1 MCVCVCVCV
10 AYVGKMP
17 QCIRTLV
24 FDTYN
29 VRYGVSSLKSWQK
42 CESRGSVNRRRWRT
56 GDSIHEDSCETSS
69 DSARECLRVRVH
81 STYEIRDTNTKEEE
95 KKNCSALH
103 SNSWNGFWGVWRNTG
118 TLLLF
123 VASNVLTSIF
133 YIDRYIYGTYHIL
146 RDALWGECRTAL
158 HFSVRK

>member
-1 MCVCVCVCV
+1 MNRSVCSTEGSSLHWKYHVLLCVCVCVCV

-81 STYEIRDTNTKEEE
+81 STYEIRDKNTKEEE
-95 KKNCSALH
+95 KK
-103 SNSWNGFWGVWRNTG
+103 
-118 TLLLF
+118 
-123 VASNVLTSIF
+123 
-133 YIDRYIYGTYHIL
+133 
-146 RDALWGECRTAL
+146 TAL
-158 HFSVRK
+158 RFTAILEMDFEGCDGTQVPFYCLLHLTFWLQFSI